1 MRMRD
6 PRPLIR
12 GFFEQIGL
20 EVREAVL
27 EGPTFVPGIRLEQGA
42 ILYDPQKLQYPG
54 DLLHEAGH
62 VAFTPGSERPELSDH
77 LATTPGDEM
86 AAIAWSYA
94 AAVHIGLSLSIV
106 FHEGGYRGESAALIS
121 NFEAGRFVGVSMLDW
136 AGMTTLPHPRQ
147 PHTPGMFPEMK
158 TWLRD

>member
-1 MRMRD
+1 MRD
-6 PRPLIR
+6 PGPLIAE
-12 GFFEQIGL
+12 FLEQIGL
-20 EVREAVL
+20 EARETSL
-27 EGPTFVPGIRLEQGA
+27 EGPTFVPGVRLEQGA

-62 VAFTPGSERPELSDH
+62 VAFTPVSERSALCDH

-94 AAVHIGLSLSIV
+94 AAVHIGLSPTVV

-121 NFEAGRFVGVSMLDW
+121 NFQAGRFVGVSMLDW
-136 AGMTTLPHPRQ
+136 AGMTTSPHPRQ
-147 PHTPGMFPEMK
+147 PRTQGMFPEMK
-158 TWLRD
+158 TWLRE